1 MMFFLQSGWGL
12 FIGRFHPL
20 LVHLPIGILIIAFL
34 LEWLSRFRQL
44 AVLGAAVFPTLLF
57 GALSAVA
64 ACVAGYL
71 LSLSGG
77 YDEAAL
83 NLHMWMGIAVA
94 VLSLLLCVFRKYNLF
109 RKSWLPVSAAMILA
123 LSVAGHYGGNLTHGE
138 DYLTA
143 AWPFG
148 TKEAATTATFK
159 NIEDAQVYEQLVQ
172 PILEQKCYG
181 CHNEQKLKG
190 GLRLD
195 GMAHIRKGGENGPV
209 LKDSIPEMSELY
221 KRLVLPESDDK
232 RMPPKGKPQ
241 LTPQDVEILYW
252 WIQQGAPDS
261 IAVKELQ
268 KTPRIALVF
277 EGMKPTG
284 DGVHPYM
291 PKTEVSAVNDE
302 QVAPLV
308 KLGVKV
314 MPVAA
319 DNGYVMV
326 SAVNA
331 PAFGNADAKLLEPLA
346 KQLVWLNLGSTAT
359 GDSAL
364 KIIASLPSLTRLQLE
379 YTGVTDE
386 GMQML
391 SSAKQL
397 KYLNLTGTK
406 ITDKGLQ
413 YLQKQAALRELFIY
427 GTGVTAAG
435 VQQLRT
441 ALPDL
446 RVDTGGYRLPVLATD
461 TMVFKKQPA

>member
-1 MMFFLQSGWGL
+1 MMILLQGGWGL

-44 AVLGAAVFPTLLF
+44 AMLGAAVLPTLLF
-57 GALSAVA
+57 GTISAVA

-83 NLHMWMGIAVA
+83 DLHMWMGIAVA
-94 VLSLLLCVFRKYNLF
+94 VLSLLLCVFRKFNLF
-109 RKSWLPVSAAMILA
+109 RKSWLPVSAAMIVA

-148 TKEAATTATFK
+148 KSDAPTAAAFK
-159 NIEDAQVYEQLVQ
+159 NIQDAQVYEHLVQ
-172 PILEQKCYG
+172 PILEQKCYS

-195 GMAHIRKGGENGPV
+195 GMDHIRKGGENGPV

-252 WIQQGAPDS
+252 WILQGAPDS
-261 IAVKELQ
+261 ITVKEL
-268 KTPRIALVF
+268 KKSPRIELVF
-277 EGMKPTG
+277 EGMKPSG
-284 DGVHPYM
+284 DGTHPYM
-291 PKTEVSAVNDE
+291 PKASVSKPAVE
-302 QVAPLV
+302 AVGALTQT
-308 KLGVKV
+308 GVKV
-314 MPVAA
+314 MFVSA

-326 SAVNA
+326 NA
-331 PAFGNADAKLLEPLA
+331 INGQNFGNADAKLLEPIS
-346 KQLVWLNLGSTAT
+346 KQLIWLNLSGTAT

-364 KIIASLPSLTRLQLE
+364 QIIAGLPALTRLYLDSTRISDQGLQ
-379 YTGVTDE
+379 Y
-386 GMQML
+386 L

-397 KYLNLTGTK
+397 KYLNLSGTK
-406 ITDKGLQ
+406 ITDKGLE
-413 YLQKQAALRELFIY
+413 YLQKQTGLRELFIF
-427 GTGVTAAG
+427 GTGVSAEG
-435 VQQLRT
+435 VEKLRK

-446 RVDTGGYRLPVLATD
+446 NVDTGGYRLPLLASD
-461 TMVFKKQPA
+461 TTVYKKMPS

>member
-1 MMFFLQSGWGL
+1 MTIFLQAGWGL

-20 LVHLPIGILIIAFL
+20 LVHLPIGILIVAFL

-44 AVLGAAVFPTLLF
+44 AVLGAAVLPTMVF
-57 GALSAVA
+57 GAISAVA

-94 VLSLLLCVFRKYNLF
+94 VISILLCVFRKYNLF
-109 RKSWLPVSAAMILA
+109 RKSWLPVSAAMIVA

-148 TKEAATTATFK
+148 GKKAPAAAAFK
-159 NIEDAQVYEQLVQ
+159 NIDDAKVYEQLVQ
-172 PILEQKCYG
+172 PILETKCYS

-195 GMAHIRKGGENGPV
+195 GMVNIRKGGENGPV

-221 KRLVLPESDDK
+221 KRLVLPESDDH

-241 LTPQDVEILYW
+241 LTPQDLEILYW
-252 WIQQGAPDS
+252 WILQGAPDS
-261 IAVKELQ
+261 ITVKDLH
-268 KTPRIALVF
+268 KTPRIQLVF
-277 EGMKPTG
+277 EGMKPSG
-284 DGVHPYM
+284 DGLHPYM
-291 PKTEVSAVNDE
+291 PLSQTSKPGDQAV
-302 QVAPLV
+302 QALV
-308 KLGVKV
+308 QTGMKV

-326 SAVNA
+326 TAINA
-331 PAFGNADAKLLEPLA
+331 EKFGNADAKLLEA
-346 KQLVWLNLGSTAT
+346 IGKQLVWLNLGGTAT

-364 KIIASLPSLTRLQLE
+364 QIIAGLPALTRLQLE
-379 YTGVTDE
+379 NTGVTDQ
-386 GMQML
+386 GLQYL
-391 SSAKQL
+391 STAKQL
-397 KYLNLTGTK
+397 KYLNLNNTK
-406 ITDKGLQ
+406 ITDKGLEF
-413 YLQKQAALRELFIY
+413 LQKQANLRELFLY
-427 GTGVTAAG
+427 GTGVSAAG
-435 VQQLRT
+435 IEKLRK

-446 RVDTGGYRLPVLATD
+446 DVDTGGYRMPVLATD
-461 TMVFKKQPA
+461 TTIWRKNPA